1 MAELKSTWVS
11 LARAAQF
18 LGESPESLR
27 KKLVRASRKTA
38 DGVVEAEF
46 DGIKA
51 RKLGR
56 NWKVRFS
63 SGWLR

>member
-1 MAELKSTWVS
+1 
-11 LARAAQF
+11 

-46 DGIKA
+46 DGTRA

-56 NWKVRFS
+56 IWKVRFS
-63 SGWLR
+63 RGWLR